1 MDVDEVD
8 RVAGLDEDG
17 DERERAVSGE
27 VVAFEVDVEDGVCA
41 YAVDEGFEPLG
52 FIDHFDFHFAG
63 VCGGWMAIDGWC
75 RWRGCV
81 FWKAADSFLYTGCS
95 KQ

>member
-1 MDVDEVD
+1 
-8 RVAGLDEDG
+8 
-17 DERERAVSGE
+17 
-27 VVAFEVDVEDGVCA
+27 
-41 YAVDEGFEPLG
+41 
-52 FIDHFDFHFAG
+52 
-63 VCGGWMAIDGWC
+63 MAIDGWC